1 MVEEGLFRRDLYF
14 RVNIIGIHVP
24 ALRDRTEDIPALAHH
39 CLKRYAAEYGK
50 PVHDILP
57 NAMEALVEY
66 DWPGNV
72 RELENAIQKAVVMA
86 DGDSITRADLPENL
100 RDVAEM
106 VPHAITANSFEDL
119 LRQYRVDLANRTLL
133 ECNGNKTLAAVKLQI
148 SRAYLHRLVRMGAD
162 DVSAG
167 LVAANRVSCVR
178 TLSA

>member
-1 MVEEGLFRRDLYF
+1 L
-14 RVNIIGIHVP
+14 
-24 ALRDRTEDIPALAHH
+24 ARDRTGTG
-39 CLKRYAAEYGK
+39 KRDSKGRC
-50 PVHDILP
+50 H
-57 NAMEALVEY
+57 
-66 DWPGNV
+66 G
-72 RELENAIQKAVVMA
+72 R